1 MLCSCSGLPSA
12 FDCSCSPSCHRA
24 EANAWIHRQ
33 TTGPELVRAME
44 GKPFDYFVCA
54 YGTGGTLKGVGQV
67 LRQERPETKVV
78 LCEPA
83 NAPILLSGVKTDY
96 KEDGSITDKSH
107 PVFRPHLLQGWT
119 PDFVPRMVEDATQAK
134 YYDELCHVS
143 GDEAVQTSQALA
155 RTEGIFTGTSGGG
168 VLAVALRKARTLST
182 PLCGIGARPSVVVM
196 LPDTGERYLSTP
208 LFDGV
213 PADMTDEEK
222 ELAKDAPPTTA
233 FPQELPEPSDD
244 GRALVKAFIGSASVA
259 VVAMESCEFCWCA
272 APPPPPPLRREA
284 APSPSPL
291 PPSLP
296 SLAAPFLYPPPVRPH
311 PGRPSSSSMRS
322 ASATRSSTSTRSST
336 RPTTRATSSARACR
350 STPGSSPSPK
360 SSSEANSLVAPP
372 TLASSGRRVRSS
384 HCSRRRARSPRAT
397 RSGTATV
404 ATPLSFCRSG
414 CPKTP
419 CAPSESRD
427 GIWLHRPSV
436 RGGHDAYASHFR
448 RAESL

>member
-1 MLCSCSGLPSA
+1 
-12 FDCSCSPSCHRA
+12 
-24 EANAWIHRQ
+24 
-33 TTGPELVRAME
+33 ME

-96 KEDGSITDKSH
+96 KEGGSITDKSH

-233 FPQELPEPSDD
+233 FPRSCQSPATTGAPLSRPLSAAPRSRWLPWNRASFAGAQRRRRRRRCGEKLLPLLLLFHRLFPPSPP
-244 GRALVKAFIGSASVA
+244 LPVPPS
-259 VVAMESCEFCWCA
+259 CA
-272 APPPPPPLRREA
+272 APPRTAFKLFDALGVSYKKLNFDALEY
-284 APSPSPL
+284 APNNQGN
-291 PPSLP
+291 
-296 SLAAPFLYPPPVRPH
+296 VI
-311 PGRPSSSSMRS
+311 
-322 ASATRSSTSTRSST
+322 
-336 RPTTRATSSARACR
+336 RACVQEH
-350 STPGSSPSPK
+350 TGVVTFPK